1 MSNARM
7 SLYLMSQFE
16 RFLYFEILEFHFSL
30 DLDDFVV
37 KTQSAIKTIE
47 ILPFSNQ
54 ETAYE
59 TG

>member
-1 MSNARM
+1 ML
-7 SLYLMSQFE
+7 LYLMRQFE

-37 KTQSAIKTIE
+37 KTQSAIETIE
-47 ILPFSNQ
+47 LLPFSNQ